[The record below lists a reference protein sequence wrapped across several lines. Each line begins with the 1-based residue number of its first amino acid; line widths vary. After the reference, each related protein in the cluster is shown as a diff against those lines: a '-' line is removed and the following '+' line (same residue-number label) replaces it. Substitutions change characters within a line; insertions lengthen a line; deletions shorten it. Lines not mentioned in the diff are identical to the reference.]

1 MDVEELLEEIP
12 YFDVVVDAQSWGE
25 RRGEDEFAVVRVDRL
40 ISWSPSERPILPAR
54 LPKPED

>member
-40 ISWSPSERPILPAR
+40 IFWSPSERHILPAR
-54 LPKPED
+54 MPKPED